1 MKSIRKKCS
10 SLLRR
15 TADSI
20 RSIVRPGGTP
30 DTSTDAS
37 CSDVGDS
44 SVTPEKLAPG
54 LRCAGDAS
62 AHPSG
67 GGGGDGDVRRRRR
80 QRRKKGRTQRQIRSY
95 ARYVRSLMR
104 TIHPR
109 RRISKAAIAVMDSFL
124 SDMQVRLS
132 EEARRLCRKAGRRT
146 LKASDVCAAV
156 QLLLPKEL
164 AVHARREAEA
174 ALQLAAASR
183 ATAGDKA
190 GAAAAARTRSQSL
203 PPS

>member
-1 MKSIRKKCS
+1 M
-10 SLLRR
+10 
-15 TADSI
+15 T
-20 RSIVRPGGTP
+20 
-30 DTSTDAS
+30 
-37 CSDVGDS
+37 
-44 SVTPEKLAPG
+44 
-54 LRCAGDAS
+54 
-62 AHPSG
+62 
-67 GGGGDGDVRRRRR
+67 
-80 QRRKKGRTQRQIRSY
+80 RRKKARTQRQIRSY

-109 RRISKAAIAVMDSFL
+109 RRISKAAIDVMDSFL
-124 SDMQVRLS
+124 SDMQARLSLLKHQVVRLS

-156 QLLLPKEL
+156 QLLLPGEL

-190 GAAAAARTRSQSL
+190 GAATTARTRSQSL

>member
-1 MKSIRKKCS
+1 M
-10 SLLRR
+10 
-15 TADSI
+15 T
-20 RSIVRPGGTP
+20 
-30 DTSTDAS
+30 
-37 CSDVGDS
+37 
-44 SVTPEKLAPG
+44 
-54 LRCAGDAS
+54 
-62 AHPSG
+62 
-67 GGGGDGDVRRRRR
+67 
-80 QRRKKGRTQRQIRSY
+80 RRKKARTQRQIRSY

-109 RRISKAAIAVMDSFL
+109 RRISKAAIDVMDSFL
-124 SDMQVRLS
+124 SDMQARLSLLKHHDCMRQVRLS

-156 QLLLPKEL
+156 QLLLPGEL

>member
-1 MKSIRKKCS
+1 MTNTTNQNTHIQK
-10 SLLRR
+10 
-15 TADSI
+15 A
-20 RSIVRPGGTP
+20 
-30 DTSTDAS
+30 
-37 CSDVGDS
+37 
-44 SVTPEKLAPG
+44 
-54 LRCAGDAS
+54 
-62 AHPSG
+62 
-67 GGGGDGDVRRRRR
+67 
-80 QRRKKGRTQRQIRSY
+80 RTQRQIRSY

-124 SDMQVRLS
+124 SDMQARLSLLKHQRRCVRLS

-156 QLLLPKEL
+156 QLLLPGEL

-190 GAAAAARTRSQSL
+190 GAGTRTRSQSL

>member
-1 MKSIRKKCS
+1 MP
-10 SLLRR
+10 
-15 TADSI
+15 T
-20 RSIVRPGGTP
+20 
-30 DTSTDAS
+30 
-37 CSDVGDS
+37 
-44 SVTPEKLAPG
+44 
-54 LRCAGDAS
+54 
-62 AHPSG
+62 
-67 GGGGDGDVRRRRR
+67 
-80 QRRKKGRTQRQIRSY
+80 RRKKARTQRQIRSY

-109 RRISKAAIAVMDSFL
+109 RRISKAAIDVMDSFL
-124 SDMQVRLS
+124 SDMQARLSLLKHHTLFIVYTGVVCDVSQLPRVRLS

-156 QLLLPKEL
+156 QLLLPGEL

-190 GAAAAARTRSQSL
+190 GAATAARTRSQSL